1 VDVTSLHAEA
11 ERLSQLLDNGIG
23 VLKAA
28 SEEFALAE
36 HDYRK
41 AKAVAYLR
49 HTGTVAE
56 REASSEA
63 EVGPLR
69 LARDLASGKVE
80 TAREAVRS
88 RRSQVGL
95 VSALLASH
103 RAEAEFARVQP
114 RS

>member
-1 VDVTSLHAEA
+1 MDLTDLAGEA
-11 ERLSQLLDNGIG
+11 ARLSALLDKGI
-23 VLKAA
+23 AA
-28 SEEFALAE
+28 LREAAVEFAHAE

-56 REASSEA
+56 REASSET
-63 EVGPLR
+63 EVGSLR

-80 TAREAVRS
+80 AAREAVRS

-114 RS
+114 RP